1 MLSGGVRAIRRL
13 TFSPGSPLASRD
25 FRRLWIG
32 EAVSIAGTQFH
43 FVALPWVVLE
53 VTGSGLALGGVLT
66 AAAVPR
72 AAFMLLGGAMTDRLS
87 PRRLMLLSN
96 LTRAALAGLLAV
108 AIAADRTPLILLYLV
123 SGFFGLADALFYP
136 AYTALVPRLVPGPSL
151 AAANSLIQG
160 TAHTVGL
167 VVPAAAGVVIAAAG
181 PATAFGVDAAS
192 FVFAAAMLSGIRG
205 GGGPTAAAPNVLAA
219 IAGGFAY
226 VRSHPHVRTLLL
238 AIAVLNLAFV
248 GPFIVGGTA
257 LARDTFPGGAAALG
271 WFFSALAGGAL
282 AGTAIAAPLGRR
294 GFRQGDLVLVGMV
307 IIGTALALLS
317 VVSSAPQACAVVALA
332 GVAAG
337 SLNPLILSWLQR
349 AAPEAMHG
357 RVMSLAMLGAVGL
370 TPVSFM
376 VAGILVEY
384 GAGTVFLSASALI
397 VTAALVLAP
406 ALRRDVRPS

>member
-1 MLSGGVRAIRRL
+1 VRAIRRL
-13 TFSPGSPLASRD
+13 TPSPGSPLASGD

-66 AAAVPR
+66 AAAIPR

-96 LTRAALAGLLAV
+96 LARALLAGLLAF
-108 AIAADRTPLILLYLV
+108 AIAADRTSLILLYLV
-123 SGFFGLADALFYP
+123 SGFFGLADAVFYP
-136 AYTALVPRLVPGPSL
+136 AYTALVPRLVPRPSL

-167 VVPAAAGVVIAAAG
+167 AVPAAAGVVIAAAG

-192 FVFAAAMLSGIRG
+192 FIFAAAMLSGIRG
-205 GGGPTAAAPNVLAA
+205 GGTAPAAATPSLLAA

-248 GPFIVGGTA
+248 GPFIVGGAA
-257 LARDTFPGGAAALG
+257 LARESFPGGAAALG

-282 AGTAIAAPLGRR
+282 AGTAIAAPLDRR
-294 GFRQGDLVLVGMV
+294 GFRQGDLMLVGMV

-332 GVAAG
+332 GFAAG

-349 AAPEAMHG
+349 ATPAALQG
-357 RVMSLAMLGAVGL
+357 RLMSLAMLGAVGL
-370 TPVSFM
+370 TPVSFI
-376 VAGILVEY
+376 VAGILVEH
-384 GAGTVFLSASALI
+384 GTRTLFLAASALM
-397 VTAALVLAP
+397 VTAALALAP
-406 ALRRDVRPS
+406 VLRRDVRPS

>member
-1 MLSGGVRAIRRL
+1 MRAIRRL
-13 TFSPGSPLASRD
+13 TLSADSPLASRD

-66 AAAVPR
+66 AAAIPR

-96 LTRAALAGLLAV
+96 LTRAVLASLLAF
-108 AIAADRTPLILLYLV
+108 AIAADRTLLILLYVV
-123 SGFFGLADALFYP
+123 SGLFGLADALFYP
-136 AYTALVPRLVPGPSL
+136 AYTALVPRLVPGPAL

-160 TAHTVGL
+160 TAYTVGL
-167 VVPAAAGVVIAAAG
+167 AVPAAAGVVIAAAG

-205 GGGPTAAAPNVLAA
+205 GGLSPTAAAPSVLAA
-219 IAGGFAY
+219 IAGGLAY

-248 GPFIVGGTA
+248 GPFIVGGAA
-257 LARDTFPGGAAALG
+257 LARDTFPGGPAALG
-271 WFFSALAGGAL
+271 WLFSALAGGAL
-282 AGTAIAAPLGRR
+282 AGTAMAARLDRHGV
-294 GFRQGDLVLVGMV
+294 RQGTLLLFGMV
-307 IIGTALALLS
+307 IIGMALALLS
-317 VVSSAPQACAVVALA
+317 VVSSALQACAVVALA
-332 GVAAG
+332 GLAAG

-349 AAPEAMHG
+349 ATPSALQG

-376 VAGILVEY
+376 VSGMLVEY
-384 GAGTVFLSASALI
+384 GTGTVFLTASALM
-397 VTAALVLAP
+397 VSASLALAP
-406 ALRRDVRPS
+406 ALRQESVPA

>member
-1 MLSGGVRAIRRL
+1 VHPVRQRL
-13 TFSPGSPLASRD
+13 TPSPGSPLASGD

-43 FVALPWVVLE
+43 FVALPWVVLA

-66 AAAVPR
+66 AAAIPR

-96 LTRAALAGLLAV
+96 LTRAVFAGLLAL
-108 AIAADRTPLILLYLV
+108 AILADRTPLILLYLV
-123 SGFFGLADALFYP
+123 SGLFGLADAVFYP
-136 AYTALVPRLVPGPSL
+136 AYTALVPRVVPGPSL

-192 FVFAAAMLSGIRG
+192 FLFAAAMLSGIRG
-205 GGGPTAAAPNVLAA
+205 GGVAPTAAAPGVLGA
-219 IAGGFAY
+219 IAGGVAY
-226 VRSHPHVRTLLL
+226 VRSHPHARTLLL

-271 WFFSALAGGAL
+271 WLFSALAGGAL
-282 AGTAIAAPLGRR
+282 AGTAMAPTLDRR
-294 GFRQGDLVLVGMV
+294 GYRPGLLVLFGMV

-317 VVSSAPQACAVVALA
+317 VVSSAPQACVVVALA
-332 GVAAG
+332 GLAAG

-349 AAPEAMHG
+349 ATPAPLQG
-357 RVMSLAMLGAVGL
+357 RVMSLAMLGGVGL
-370 TPVSFM
+370 TPVSFV

-384 GAGTVFLSASALI
+384 GPATLFLSASAL
-397 VTAALVLAP
+397 LVGASLGLAP
-406 ALRRDVRPS
+406 ILRRDAGL

>member
-1 MLSGGVRAIRRL
+1 VRAIRRL
-13 TFSPGSPLASRD
+13 TPSPGSPLASGD

-66 AAAVPR
+66 AAAIPR

-87 PRRLMLLSN
+87 PRRMMLLSN
-96 LTRAALAGLLAV
+96 LARAVLAGLLAF
-108 AIAADRTPLILLYLV
+108 AIAADRTPVSLLYVVGGL
-123 SGFFGLADALFYP
+123 FGVADALFYP
-136 AYTALVPRLVPGPSL
+136 AYTALIPRLVPDPAL

-205 GGGPTAAAPNVLAA
+205 GGAPAAAAPNVLAA

-282 AGTAIAAPLGRR
+282 AGTAIAAPLDRR
-294 GFRQGDLVLVGMV
+294 GFRQGDLVPVGMV

-317 VVSSAPQACAVVALA
+317 EVSSAPQACAVVALA
-332 GVAAG
+332 GFAAG

-349 AAPEAMHG
+349 ATPAALQG
-357 RVMSLAMLGAVGL
+357 RLMSLAMLGAVGL

-376 VAGILVEY
+376 VAGMLVEH
-384 GAGTVFLSASALI
+384 GTRTLFLAASALM
-397 VTAALVLAP
+397 VSASLALAP
-406 ALRRDVRPS
+406 VLRRDVRPS